1 MKKVSSTF
9 SPLIGIDRMA
19 GRALHR
25 QVYDAFRNA
34 IISRSLRPGQRIP
47 STRSLASELRISR
60 IPVLNAYAQLLAEG
74 YIESRVGAGAFISTS
89 LPDLPAVSV
98 DKNPRS
104 APVQPTPRP
113 VANCSSIPPRYE
125 RPAYLRGYGAFHV
138 GIPAID
144 AFPLQVWSK
153 LAARYWRNLD
163 LSALRYGD
171 PMGLQSL
178 REAIATYLRAA
189 RSVRCEWRQIM
200 IVSGTQQAL
209 NISTRVLLEAGSP
222 VWVEEPGYWLTHNVL
237 TAAGCR
243 LVPVPVD
250 GDGLDVAEGI
260 KRDSQARAAY
270 VTPSHQFP
278 LGATLSASRR
288 LQLLEWAE
296 SSGSWVVEDDYD
308 SEYRYDSKPIASLQG
323 LDPYSRVIHIGTFS
337 KVLFPSLRLGYIV
350 IPPDLVDHFV
360 AIRQVMDH
368 SPAHLSQAI
377 LADFINEGHFSR
389 HIRRMRLIYGERQ
402 DVLMNSIHRELGSV
416 LEANGA
422 GAGMHLTVTLPKG
435 YRDRVITERAA
446 RQQLWLWPLS
456 VTYIGAASRQG
467 FILGFGGV
475 RKSEIADAV
484 RRLRSVITSRRT
496 Q

>member
-1 MKKVSSTF
+1 MKKVSSGF
-9 SPLIGIDRMA
+9 SPLISIDRRA
-19 GRALHR
+19 GRPLHR

-34 IISRSLRPGQRIP
+34 IISRNLRPGQRIP
-47 STRSLASELRISR
+47 STRSLSSELGISR

-74 YIESRVGAGAFISTS
+74 YIESRVGAGAFISSS
-89 LPDLPAVSV
+89 LPDLPPVSV
-98 DKNPRS
+98 NKSVRS
-104 APVQPTPRP
+104 APVRLTPRP
-113 VANCSSIPPRYE
+113 VTARSSILPRYE
-125 RPAYLRGYGAFHV
+125 RPAFMRGYGAFRL
-138 GIPAID
+138 GSPAVD
-144 AFPLQVWSK
+144 AFPLKVWSK

-171 PMGLQSL
+171 PMGLRSL

-200 IVSGTQQAL
+200 IVSGAQQAL
-209 NISTRVLLEAGSP
+209 NISTRVLVEPGSP
-222 VWVEEPGYWLTHNVL
+222 VWIEEPGYWLTRNVL
-237 TAAGCR
+237 GAADCR
-243 LVPVPVD
+243 IVPVPVD
-250 GDGLDVAEGI
+250 NDGLDVAEGI
-260 KRDSQARAAY
+260 KRCRKARAAY

-288 LQLLEWAE
+288 LQLLEWAQNT
-296 SSGSWVVEDDYD
+296 GSWIVEDDYD

-323 LDPYSRVIHIGTFS
+323 LDAFSRVIHIGTFS

-350 IPPDLVDHFV
+350 IPSDLVDHFV
-360 AIRQVMDH
+360 AIRHVMDH
-368 SPAHLSQAI
+368 SPPHLSQAI

-402 DVLMNSIHRELGSV
+402 DVLMNSIHAELDSV

-422 GAGMHLTVTLPKG
+422 GGGMHLTVTLPKG
-435 YRDRVITERAA
+435 YRDRAIAELAA

-456 VTYIGAASRQG
+456 MSYLGAASRQG

-484 RRLRSVITSRRT
+484 RRLRSVINTHRT